1 MDNRFLS
8 QFLKSRHALANDSAS
23 KPSRSAEPAAK
34 KPKMSVATIIE
45 DKPHKSKVLE
55 YFRERIQEI
64 EDSDVD

>member
-23 KPSRSAEPAAK
+23 KPSRSAEPK
-34 KPKMSVATIIE
+34 PKPKMSVATIIE

-55 YFRERIQEI
+55 YLRERIEEI
-64 EDSDVD
+64 EQDDMD

>member
-23 KPSRSAEPAAK
+23 KPSRSEPAGK

-45 DKPHKSKVLE
+45 DMPHKSKVLE
-55 YFRERIQEI
+55 YLRERIQEI

>member
-23 KPSRSAEPAAK
+23 KPSRSEPK
-34 KPKMSVATIIE
+34 PKPKMSVATIIE